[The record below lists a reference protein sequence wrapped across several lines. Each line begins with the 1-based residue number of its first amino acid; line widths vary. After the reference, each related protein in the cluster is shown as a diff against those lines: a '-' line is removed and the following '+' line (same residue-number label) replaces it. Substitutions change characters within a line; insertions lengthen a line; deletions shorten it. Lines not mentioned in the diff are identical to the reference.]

1 MIQKFLLDDDGASL
15 IEYALIAAL
24 ISIVAIATLT
34 QVGTNVNTTFQSIRD
49 ALPS

>member
-1 MIQKFLLDDDGASL
+1 MLKKFLLDDDGASL

-34 QVGTNVNTTFQSIRD
+34 QVGTRVNTTFQNIRD

>member
-1 MIQKFLLDDDGASL
+1 MIKKFLLDDDGASL

-34 QVGTNVNTTFQSIRD
+34 QVGTRVDSTFQSIRD